1 MNETTA
7 ELSATPKKKNTTER
21 VFLKIVGANED
32 EKISTYAPYYPRFN
46 LKPAKPLPTLMAV
59 GAVSVTV
66 AIAAA
71 FTARIV
77 LETQVNDTKFKAEE
91 LQREIESEQQ
101 MVKLIEQVNN
111 QRKEAEGQLN
121 LFQNV
126 DDRLFRWS
134 NAMDTFRCLVPSNLR
149 LTSLKGDSD
158 GQFFI
163 NGQSED
169 LGSIGYLML
178 NMRGSGLF
186 YKPKLHTSEEDQ
198 VLDQS
203 FYKFTLSS
211 EILNPASA
219 SIPETMQRGP
229 QK

>member
-7 ELSATPKKKNTTER
+7 EVSAAPKKKNTTER
-21 VFLKIVGANED
+21 VFLKVVGANED
-32 EKISTYAPYYPRFN
+32 ERISTYAPYYPRFN

-59 GAVSVTV
+59 GAVSLTV
-66 AIAAA
+66 AFAAA

-77 LETQVNDTKFKAEE
+77 LEGQVTDTQFKSLALENEIKADQEMTKI
-91 LQREIESEQQ
+91 LQQIA
-101 MVKLIEQVNN
+101 N
-111 QRKEAEGQLN
+111 QRKEAESQLA
-121 LFQNV
+121 LFQDV
-126 DDRLFRWS
+126 DERLFRWS
-134 NAMDTFRCLVPSNLR
+134 NAVDTFRCLVPPNLR

-163 NGQSED
+163 NGQSQD
-169 LGSIGYLML
+169 LGSIGFLML

-186 YKPKLHTSEEDQ
+186 YKPKLHTSEEEK
-198 VLDQS
+198 VLDRN

-219 SIPETMQRGP
+219 SIPETMQRGS
-229 QK
+229 QQ